1 MPPCTSFV
9 DLLLVPLAKSAFSI
23 RATVYPRAAAS
34 SATPAPVI
42 PPPITRTSKWPLS
55 SSWRLHART
64 VAENGCMVFRKESG
78 PRPQGRTVAA
88 HGLLSSS
95 FPHMQNCPEGHN
107 LRAANLPE
115 HSILRRCAGHDNRCD
130 QYAID
135 KGARVNPPG
144 LMEEVGG
151 DGRDNYIHWHKLVRD
166 DGEQGLVR
174 GRERLTGS
182 QGNILDEEEN
192 NIA

>member
-9 DLLLVPLAKSAFSI
+9 DLLLVPPAKSAFST

-55 SSWRLHART
+55 SSWRLRART
-64 VAENGCMVFRKESG
+64 VAENGCMYSARRASWA
-78 PRPQGRTVAA
+78 PQGRTAA
-88 HGLLSSS
+88 APGLLSSS
-95 FPHMQNCPEGHN
+95 FPHVQNCAEDHN

-115 HSILRRCAGHDNRCD
+115 HSTLRRRAGHDNRRD
-130 QYAID
+130 QHAID
-135 KGARVNPPG
+135 KGTRVYPPG
-144 LMEEVGG
+144 LVEEVGG
-151 DGRDNYIHWHKLVRD
+151 NGRDDHIHRHELIRD

-174 GRERLTGS
+174 GRERLAGG
-182 QGNILDEEEN
+182 QGNILD
-192 NIA
+192 A